1 MIWKNLWRRKTR
13 TLLTILGIAIGV
25 GAVVSLSAFG
35 AGFATGFER
44 MMSGS
49 NADLS
54 VVQKDAMISFL
65 SILDEE
71 VGEELQAI
79 PGVERVSG
87 SIMSLMQMPESPYFT
102 VFGEDPKGFPIEHF
116 RVVQGQ
122 SLGGRRQILIGRLT
136 AEAFNKQIG
145 DSFKLGNS
153 TFKIVG
159 IFETGVNMEDG
170 GAVISL
176 EDAQRVFDRRGR
188 VNNFSLKL
196 RDARRIDE
204 IKEEIEVSF
213 PDLSANRS
221 GDATVQT
228 QALEMYRSMG
238 WFLGMFA
245 VIVGGLGMM
254 NTTLMSVFERTREI
268 GVLRAVGW
276 RKGRVMRLILGE
288 SLALG
293 LIGGLVGLALG
304 LGLTSLASLS
314 PSVASMLQGV
324 YEPQIFIQALVIA
337 LLLGGVGGLY
347 PAWRASRLEPVD
359 AMRTEGGAAASTSRA
374 ATLLT
379 RYLGKGPLRN
389 LWRRPTRTLV
399 TASGLAVGVGF
410 VVALL
415 AIAESFTSSFTDM
428 AIAGQADLMAEQA
441 NVSDMSVSAIDDRLA
456 DQLRLHPEVRSV
468 SRILFGVASAPGAE
482 FLFLMGADPRE
493 EYIQHYAIRQG
504 RPIERPK
511 EIMLGRSVAEAVDK
525 QVGDTLHLT
534 GKTFRIVGIYEN
546 GITYEDAGGAITLR
560 DAQELFGRKHESTIL
575 GIGLNDP
582 DRAEAIARELEA
594 TYPEVIVAQAAGLT
608 DRMQDFATMDAVMN
622 ALILLTVIVG
632 GVVMMNAMLMSVFER
647 TQEVGVLRALGW
659 RRRGVL
665 WMVLVEALALGML
678 SGVIGIGLGIVLN
691 WLFTLTPMMGEFMT
705 PVYSAGLF
713 LRVIFL
719 ALMLGALGGVYPAWR
734 AANLRP
740 IEALRY
746 E

>member
-65 SILDEE
+65 SILEEE
-71 VGEELQAI
+71 VGDDLRSIA
-79 PGVERVSG
+79 GVEAVSG
-87 SIMSLMQMPESPYFT
+87 SIMSLVQMPESPYFT
-102 VFGEDPKGFPIEHF
+102 VFGEDPRGFPIEHF
-116 RVVQGQ
+116 RVVDGQ
-122 SLGGRRQILIGRLT
+122 RLSGRRQILIGRLT
-136 AEAFNKQIG
+136 ASAFNKRVG
-145 DSFKLGNS
+145 DSFKLSHS
-153 TFKIVG
+153 TFRVVG
-159 IFETGVNMEDG
+159 IYETGVNMEDG
-170 GAVISL
+170 GAVIAL
-176 EDAQRVFDRRGR
+176 EDAQRIFDRRGR

-204 IKEEIEVSF
+204 IKAEIETTY

-221 GDATVQT
+221 GDATIQT
-228 QALEMYRSMG
+228 EALGMYRSMG

-268 GVLRAVGW
+268 GVLRALGW
-276 RKGRVMRLILGE
+276 RRGRVMRLILGE
-288 SLALG
+288 SLAIA
-293 LIGGLVGLALG
+293 LIGGLAGLALG

-324 YEPQIFIQALVIA
+324 YEPQIFIQALIIA
-337 LLLGGVGGLY
+337 LLLGGMGGIY
-347 PAWRASRLEPVD
+347 PAWRASHLEPVE
-359 AMRTEGGAAASTSRA
+359 AMRTEGGAAVAPGKL
-374 ATLLT
+374 ATFLL
-379 RYLGKGPLRN
+379 RRFGRGPLRN

-399 TASGLAVGVGF
+399 TATGLAVGVGF
-410 VVALL
+410 VVSLL
-415 AIAESFTSSFTDM
+415 AITESFTAAFTDM
-428 AIAGQADLMAEQA
+428 ALAGQADLMAEQA

-456 DQLRLHPEVRSV
+456 DQLRRHPEVRAV
-468 SRILFGVASAPGAE
+468 SRILFGVATAPGTE
-482 FLFLMGADPRE
+482 FLFLMGVDPRE

-504 RPIERPK
+504 RAIERPK
-511 EIMLGRSVAEAVDK
+511 EIMIGRSIADALDK
-525 QVGDTLHLT
+525 GVGETIHLSSRT
-534 GKTFRIVGIYEN
+534 YRIVGIYEN
-546 GITYEDAGGAITLR
+546 GITYEDAGAAMSLR
-560 DAQELFGRKHESTIL
+560 DAQELFGRKHESTLL
-575 GIGLNDP
+575 GIGLHDTA
-582 DRAEAIARELEA
+582 RADAIARELES
-594 TYPEVIVAQAAGLT
+594 TYPEVIVSQAAGLT
-608 DRMQDFATMDAVMN
+608 DRMQDFATMDAVIN
-622 ALILLTVIVG
+622 ALILLTVVVG

-647 TQEVGVLRALGW
+647 TQEVGLLRALGW

-665 WMVLVEALALGML
+665 WMVLVEALALSGL
-678 SGVIGIGLGIVLN
+678 SAVIGIVIGVGLN

-705 PVYSAGLF
+705 PVYSGGLF
-713 LRVIFL
+713 LRVILL
-719 ALMLGALGGVYPAWR
+719 ALTLGALGGLYPAWR
-734 AANLRP
+734 AANLQP